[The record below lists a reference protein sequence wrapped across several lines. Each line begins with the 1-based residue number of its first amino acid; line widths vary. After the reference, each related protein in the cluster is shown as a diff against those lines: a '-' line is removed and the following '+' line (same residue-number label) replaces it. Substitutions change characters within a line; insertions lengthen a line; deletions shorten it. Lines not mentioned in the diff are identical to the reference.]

1 MKWRACLVAAV
12 AGVVVVMAASPA
24 LAKGADR
31 ATITGP
37 GLAAPIVVGGD
48 GEPGS
53 QGGLGQLSDGSGLFV
68 AMFGPDSAGGQTLE
82 QTAPAGSLG
91 PRYELTYRV
100 PGGNPKPD
108 TITQDLY
115 PLAAGGPVTF
125 TPAGQ
130 HVFGNTTSGGWY
142 RAPASFSALL
152 TTLGLP
158 RVPDAVPVPSPSAT
172 TAAVAANVAERTTTA
187 DRTPWFAIGAALIGA
202 CVVAAAVFAV
212 ARRSKARVP
221 SHR

>member
-1 MKWRACLVAAV
+1 
-12 AGVVVVMAASPA
+12 
-24 LAKGADR
+24 
-31 ATITGP
+31 
-37 GLAAPIVVGGD
+37 VGGD
-48 GEPGS
+48 GEPGN

-68 AMFGPDSAGGQTLE
+68 AMFGPDSAGGQTLQ

-108 TITQDLY
+108 MVRQDLY
-115 PLAAGGPVTF
+115 PRAAGGPVTF

-130 HVFGNTTSGGWY
+130 HVFGNTTTGGWY
-142 RAPASFSALL
+142 HAPASFSNFL

-158 RVPDAVPVPSPSAT
+158 SAVATVPVPSPSAT
-172 TAAVAANVAERTTTA
+172 AAAVANVADTTTTP
-187 DRTPWFAIGAALIGA
+187 DRTPWFAIAAALIGA

-212 ARRSKARVP
+212 TRRSKARVP